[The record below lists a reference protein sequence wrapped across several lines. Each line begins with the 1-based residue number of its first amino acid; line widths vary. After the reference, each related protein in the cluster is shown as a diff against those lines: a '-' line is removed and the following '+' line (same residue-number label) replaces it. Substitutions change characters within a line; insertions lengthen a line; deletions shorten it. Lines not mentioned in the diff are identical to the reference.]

1 MYKDKFNMILNK
13 NEEILWSN
21 SINVLA
27 NTKKRFL
34 TSFLI
39 ITSLFLLIGIE
50 GFMILQLIKISSIVI
65 IGTILFFWILVCLIT
80 LSILKR
86 DGENTFLCITNERII
101 KRNGAFNHKFNS
113 YSLKNVGTITITNGI
128 FDSNGEIPSAT
139 LIILVKDYHI
149 NNSHSGA
156 LKVNSLNNAYEAYKL
171 LNELTKGNNEV
182 LRIKTE

>member
-27 NTKKRFL
+27 NTKKKFL

-101 KRNGAFNHKFNS
+101 KRNGAFNNKFNS

-128 FDSNGEIPSAT
+128 FDSNEENPSAT
-139 LIILVKDYHI
+139 IIILVKDFHTNHSY
-149 NNSHSGA
+149 SGA
-156 LKVNSLNNAYEAYKL
+156 LKINSLNNAYDAYKL

>member
-13 NEEILWSN
+13 NEEILWCN
-21 SINVLA
+21 GINVLA
-27 NTKKRFL
+27 NTKKKFL
-34 TSFLI
+34 TSFFI
-39 ITSLFLLIGIE
+39 ITFMFLLIGAQ
-50 GFMILQLIKISSIVI
+50 GFMILQLMKISSIVV

-80 LSILKR
+80 LSILNR
-86 DGENTFLCITNERII
+86 DGKNTFLCITNERII
-101 KRNGAFNHKFNS
+101 KRSGAFNNKFNS

-139 LIILVKDYHI
+139 LTILVKDYHI